1 MQLKEDGAKRM
12 NSSSFEQGE
21 IVVAPI
27 PFSSQFSAKVRPAL
41 VISKKAYNDKSEDII
56 VLKVTSKGKN
66 YPFDVE
72 LSAKDLAAGKLK
84 HESVIQADFP
94 VVIEKQSISQE
105 IGKIS
110 AQKLKEVKQKIKEL
124 YGL

>member
-1 MQLKEDGAKRM
+1 M

-27 PFSSQFSAKVRPAL
+27 PFSTQLAGKIRPAL
-41 VISKKAYNDKSEDII
+41 VISKKTYNDKSEDII
-56 VLKVTSKGKN
+56 VLKVTSKGKD

-72 LSAKDLAAGKLK
+72 LKEKDLSSGKLK
-84 HESVIQADFP
+84 YESAIQADFP
-94 VVIEKQSISQE
+94 VVIEKRSVSQI

-124 YGL
+124 YEL

>member
-1 MQLKEDGAKRM
+1 MQSKEDGAKRM

-27 PFSSQFSAKVRPAL
+27 PFSSQFSAKIRPAL
-41 VISKKAYNDKSEDII
+41 VISKKAYNNKSEDVI
-56 VLKVTSKGKN
+56 VLKVTSKGKD
-66 YPFDVE
+66 YPFDVK
-72 LSAKDLAAGKLK
+72 LSAKDFVAGKLK

-94 VVIEKQSISQE
+94 VVIEKRSVSQE

-124 YGL
+124 YEL